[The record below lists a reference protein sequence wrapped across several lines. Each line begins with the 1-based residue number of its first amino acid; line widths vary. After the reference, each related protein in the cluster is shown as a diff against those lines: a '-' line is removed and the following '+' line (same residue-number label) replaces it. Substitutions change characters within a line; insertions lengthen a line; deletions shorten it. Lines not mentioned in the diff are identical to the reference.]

1 MSIIVQK
8 IKYNIEFSKFSKSSN
23 KKTTYVLNLTNKN
36 LKNINVLKNVNE
48 KIDNHLSKSF

>member
-8 IKYNIEFSKFSKSSN
+8 IKYSIEFSEFSKSSN